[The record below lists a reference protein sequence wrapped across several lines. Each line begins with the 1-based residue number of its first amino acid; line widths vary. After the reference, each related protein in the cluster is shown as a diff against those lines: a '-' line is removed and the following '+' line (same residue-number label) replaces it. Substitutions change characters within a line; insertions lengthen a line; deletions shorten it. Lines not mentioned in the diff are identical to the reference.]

1 MTKQVS
7 FTKQEHK
14 VMPNFRQMIGQAES
28 TADVRKFFVYTVRE
42 LFDNV
47 FQGNLDFHYE
57 DVELKPEIV
66 PPYTISQRLFAREDF
81 TSAWKDSD
89 LPRVVDRLAESAVG
103 RYKRLAKNPEKT
115 DAKIRM

>member
-7 FTKQEHK
+7 FTKHEHK

-28 TADVRKFFVYTVRE
+28 TADVQKFFVYTVRE

-47 FQGNLDFHYE
+47 FEGSLDFQYE

-66 PPYTISQRLFAREDF
+66 PPYEISRRLLEKDDF
-81 TSAWKDSD
+81 SSVWNDSD
-89 LPRVVDRLAESAVG
+89 LPRVLDRLAESAVG